1 MAENGRMW
9 TERKT
14 RLLLQIWSKD
24 RIQRQLQGAVRNNAV
39 YQTIADEL
47 ARHGFQCTLVQCRQK
62 IKVLKKRY
70 KSIADRMRR
79 SSASREPDE
88 GLDLPADFP
97 HFEVMDA
104 IMGGRAAVTPVHLLD
119 SAANT
124 SSATVEAESDNEATT
139 EVANQPITSF
149 PVVSS
154 PSTTLGPTVSSCL
167 STPGPA
173 VSSCPST
180 PGPTVSS
187 CPSTPAPAV
196 SRHLSTPGS
205 SASNRPS
212 TPSLPDDDI
221 PVAKK
226 KERGSQVCS
235 VQRRQLLH

>member
-154 PSTTLGPTVSSCL
+154 QSTILGPTVRSCS

-173 VSSCPST
+173 VSSCPLSL
-180 PGPTVSS
+180 VLQS
-187 CPSTPAPAV
+187 AAV
-196 SRHLSTPGS
+196 P
-205 SASNRPS
+205 
-212 TPSLPDDDI
+212 
-221 PVAKK
+221 
-226 KERGSQVCS
+226 
-235 VQRRQLLH
+235 